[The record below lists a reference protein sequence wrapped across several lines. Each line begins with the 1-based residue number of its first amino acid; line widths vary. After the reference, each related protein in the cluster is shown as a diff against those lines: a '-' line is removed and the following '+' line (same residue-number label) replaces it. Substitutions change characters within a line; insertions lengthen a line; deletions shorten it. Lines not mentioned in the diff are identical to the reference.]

1 MPPKKLEKN
10 IDKKIELTI
19 SHPKIINFLNKYENV
34 NIEELIL
41 SIVEMTENIISDST
55 TLSSSMSK
63 QIFDSLNNQNMN
75 LTNMLTLI
83 NTQTESYKNELT
95 SFKEI
100 CKLSNENINKE
111 LETIKKLFDLN
122 NEKIT
127 NKLNDTKDIYI
138 KELKSYILNN
148 EASTLLSISDKV
160 DNSNRNLF
168 NEFKLFIQE
177 SMPETQKIIYES
189 LLKDFKHDMD
199 ILTTN
204 FKNNKSDLTFNA
216 FTEIMNS
223 KTSELIKTIH
233 DNINTSILNSE
244 KNLNTNIE
252 TLKELSSDT
261 RKNQENIGTE
271 LMNYLNRHN
280 KSTTKGTQSEEMLK
294 NVLNDIFASAEILS
308 TSTQSKSGDFLLRRN
323 NLPDIL
329 IENKNYTNSVPYD
342 EVTKFHRDIEH
353 NDYCNGLFISQSS
366 IISGKQNFQLDFHN
380 NAVLL
385 YIHKCD
391 YDPIKI
397 NTAIQ
402 IIDSI
407 SSKIN
412 LLKDNNISITND
424 MMLQLNQEFQAF
436 IEMKNQNIINLKDF
450 YNKQIKSL
458 NELTLPSL
466 ERLLSL
472 YFASGKKNT
481 HMCEFCNTFATN
493 NKMSMARHH
502 RFCKEK
508 IKKELDEKQ
517 KKLEQIKEIKK
528 DKKDKKVVDV

>member
-1 MPPKKLEKN
+1 MPLNKLE
-10 IDKKIELTI
+10 KIELTI
-19 SHPKIINFLNKYENV
+19 RNPKIINFVNKYENV

-41 SIVEMTENIISDST
+41 SIIEITENILSDST
-55 TLSSSMSK
+55 TLSSSISK
-63 QIFDSLNNQNMN
+63 KIFDSLNNQNIN

-83 NTQTESYKNELT
+83 NAQTVSYKNELT
-95 SFKEI
+95 SFREI

-111 LETIKKLFDLN
+111 LETIKRLFDLN
-122 NEKIT
+122 NEKFT
-127 NKLNDTKDIYI
+127 NKLNETKDMYI
-138 KELKSYILNN
+138 KELKSHIINN

-160 DNSNRNLF
+160 DNSNKNLF

-177 SMPETQKIIYES
+177 SMPETQKRIYDS
-189 LLKDFKHDMD
+189 LLKDFKHDID
-199 ILTTN
+199 ILTSD

-216 FTEIMNS
+216 FTEIMNI

-233 DNINTSILNSE
+233 ENINTSIHNSE
-244 KNLNTNIE
+244 KNLNINIE

-261 RKNQENIGTE
+261 RKNQETLGSE

-294 NVLNDIFASAEILS
+294 HILNDIFPSAEILS
-308 TSTQSKSGDFLLRRN
+308 TCNQTKSGDFLLRRN

-366 IISGKQNFQLDFHN
+366 IISGKHNFQLDFHN
-380 NAVLL
+380 NAILL

-412 LLKDNNISITND
+412 LLKDNNISITPN
-424 MMLQLNQEFQAF
+424 MILELNQEFQGF
-436 IEMKNQNIINLKDF
+436 MEIKNQNINNLKDY
-450 YNKQIKSL
+450 YNKQLKSF
-458 NELTLPSL
+458 NDLTLPSL
-466 ERLLSL
+466 DTFLSL
-472 YFASGKKNT
+472 YFASSKKNT
-481 HMCEFCNTFATN
+481 HLCTFCNTFTTN
-493 NKMSMARHH
+493 NKMSMSRHH
-502 RFCKEK
+502 RFCKLK
-508 IKKELDEKQ
+508 NKKENIDKDD
-517 KKLEQIKEIKK
+517 KIIISEQSKETIKK
-528 DKKDKKVVDV
+528 DKKNLPILDI